1 MAKRI
6 VAYEAIDGTTFKTQ
20 AEADAHD
27 AKLKSQEKI
36 QNLVSNIMGASQVI
50 GFMSDDD
57 RLTLE
62 GELKAYLSANG
73 PAVVE
78 AFASAPKRSRRT
90 KAEMEAARAAVQA
103 PAEDPAPVPNG
114 QLAQEPAASSN
125 PQPETH
131 AEVAHAV
138 PGSPFQFNS
147 TAVS

>member
-36 QNLVSNIMGASQVI
+36 QSLVCDIMGALQVVA
-50 GFMSDDD
+50 FMSDDD
-57 RLTLE
+57 RVMLE
-62 GELKAYLSANG
+62 GDLKAYLSANG
-73 PAVVE
+73 PAFLE

-90 KAEMEAARAAVQA
+90 KAEMEAARAADQA
-103 PAEDPAPVPNG
+103 PAVDPAPVANEP
-114 QLAQEPAASSN
+114 LAQEPAAASN
-125 PQPETH
+125 PQPEAQ

-138 PGSPFQFNS
+138 PGSPFQFSS
-147 TAVS
+147 TAAA